1 MFRLHINGPGPRRRR
16 PSTREKKLQSVLA
29 NRSTNLISSPRRDLE
44 WGDRFSPARTADPD
58 MGAHAV
64 RAHGLLEL
72 LWQLVEANQALQRF
86 CFLDGLTG
94 IANRRRFEECLDL
107 EWRRALRDAT
117 CLSVIMVDIDDFKI
131 YNDTH
136 GHRKGDQCLQRVAG
150 ALSGALR
157 RPGDLLARYG
167 GEEFVVLLCPG
178 THARGAAGV
187 GKALRTRVEDLGIP
201 RAHSRVSDR
210 VTVSGGV
217 ATMVPRPGS
226 SPAALVAAADQ
237 VLYQAKR
244 AGRNRV
250 RISPLAERGSR

>member
-1 MFRLHINGPGPRRRR
+1 
-16 PSTREKKLQSVLA
+16 
-29 NRSTNLISSPRRDLE
+29 
-44 WGDRFSPARTADPD
+44 

-64 RAHGLLEL
+64 RAYGLLEL